1 MKFLSFLT
9 AFTGRNTPWF
19 LPFNLL
25 LTTLAKSQSSKKI
38 LFDVF
43 YYLRVAGVSKRI
55 SWGSDWGMFLLFANF
70 ISPICSYC
78 LENQWSKMEK
88 KRGWIDIFIL
98 QKKACAMTQMFCNYA
113 TNCEVSRSRKFQ
125 TSFSKTHKN
134 RYSLQPCLRWI
145 PFGQQLSCGEDKT
158 WTWRPWTGCK
168 ENYFYS
174 LPFGQA
180 EASIY

>member
-25 LTTLAKSQSSKKI
+25 LTTLTKSQSSKNNFI
-38 LFDVF
+38 W
-43 YYLRVAGVSKRI
+43 R
-55 SWGSDWGMFLLFANF
+55 FLLPSCRRCFKENF
-70 ISPICSYC
+70 LRERLRYV
-78 LENQWSKMEK
+78 
-88 KRGWIDIFIL
+88 FIL
-98 QKKACAMTQMFCNYA
+98 CQFYFSDFFILLRKSVIKKGRKRAWIYLFCKNNACAVKQMLCNYA

-158 WTWRPWTGCK
+158 WTWSPWTGCK

>member
-25 LTTLAKSQSSKKI
+25 LTTLAKSQSSKNNFI
-38 LFDVF
+38 W
-43 YYLRVAGVSKRI
+43 R
-55 SWGSDWGMFLLFANF
+55 FLLPSCRRCFKENF
-70 ISPICSYC
+70 LRERLRYVFIICQFYFSN
-78 LENQWSKMEK
+78 L
-88 KRGWIDIFIL
+88 FIL
-98 QKKACAMTQMFCNYA
+98 LGKSVIKNGKKTWLNRYIYSAKKACAMTQMTFEISYY
-113 TNCEVSRSRKFQ
+113 EVSRSRKFQ

-158 WTWRPWTGCK
+158 WTWSPWTGCK

>member
-1 MKFLSFLT
+1 
-9 AFTGRNTPWF
+9 
-19 LPFNLL
+19 
-25 LTTLAKSQSSKKI
+25 
-38 LFDVF
+38 
-43 YYLRVAGVSKRI
+43 
-55 SWGSDWGMFLLFANF
+55 
-70 ISPICSYC
+70 
-78 LENQWSKMEK
+78 
-88 KRGWIDIFIL
+88 
-98 QKKACAMTQMFCNYA
+98 MTQLFCNYA
-113 TNCEVSRSRKFQ
+113 TYCEVSRSRKFQ

>member
-9 AFTGRNTPWF
+9 AFTGRNTPWC

-25 LTTLAKSQSSKKI
+25 LTTLAKSQSSKNNFI
-38 LFDVF
+38 W
-43 YYLRVAGVSKRI
+43 R
-55 SWGSDWGMFLLFANF
+55 FLLPSCRRCFKENF
-70 ISPICSYC
+70 LRERLRYVFIICQFYFSN
-78 LENQWSKMEK
+78 L
-88 KRGWIDIFIL
+88 FIL
-98 QKKACAMTQMFCNYA
+98 LGKSVIKHGKKTWLNRYIYSAKKACAVTQMFCNYA

-158 WTWRPWTGCK
+158 WTWSPWTGCK